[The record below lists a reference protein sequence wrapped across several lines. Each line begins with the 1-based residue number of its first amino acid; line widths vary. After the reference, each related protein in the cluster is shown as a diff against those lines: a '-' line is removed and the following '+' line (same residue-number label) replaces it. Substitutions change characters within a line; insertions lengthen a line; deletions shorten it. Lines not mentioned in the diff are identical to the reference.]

1 MADQRMKSKTVR
13 FAIDEAEEPKSPSA
27 GAKSRPQS
35 VSESSEKTVRSAD
48 KHVGH
53 PDPSFRFA
61 THSVRSGID
70 NVQNLGPSSATN
82 TVFSLKMSDAS
93 HKKVRFAEDKDIGI
107 LPDPL
112 PTHTHSSRFASDDV
126 EKSEHAAVIASPDM
140 PGTGTTS
147 NKRVRF
153 VVDHGEPSL
162 DSTST
167 QNTHTSPIPE
177 PSAQPPYYSTTLL
190 DADISLKTPL
200 EGPDSPFLI
209 VTTSQSIAS
218 TSNSLGSEY
227 SASPQQPRL
236 SPSAIPL
243 DPGETDADGHVLA
256 PRIGPCE
263 KRSGRIV
270 WATKGEWLLVC
281 EGCGEPQ

>member
-70 NVQNLGPSSATN
+70 NVQNLGPSFATN

-107 LPDPL
+107 LPDPP

-126 EKSEHAAVIASPDM
+126 EKSEYAAAIASPDM
-140 PGTGTTS
+140 PVTGNIS
-147 NKRVRF
+147 SKRARF
-153 VVDHGEPSL
+153 VVHHCEPSPNFITTL
-162 DSTST
+162 
-167 QNTHTSPIPE
+167 NTHTPE
-177 PSAQPPYYSTTLL
+177 PSAQPSYLHNPSRRRHLTKNTTRRPRL
-190 DADISLKTPL
+190 
-200 EGPDSPFLI
+200 PFPI
-209 VTTSQSIAS
+209 VTTSQFIAS
-218 TSNSLGSEY
+218 TSNSLSYEY

-243 DPGETDADGHVLA
+243 DPSETDAHGHVLA
-256 PRIGPCE
+256 PHIGPCE
-263 KRSGRIV
+263 KCGGKVV
-270 WATKGEWLLVC
+270 WATRGGVVVDM
-281 EGCGEPQ
+281 